1 MGILGSGAKLLK
13 SKVAKAGA
21 KRAVK
26 EGVEGA
32 VEKKAAALAKKS
44 LGRN

>member
-26 EGVEGA
+26 EGG
-32 VEKKAAALAKKS
+32 
-44 LGRN
+44 GRSGRKGRKFGV